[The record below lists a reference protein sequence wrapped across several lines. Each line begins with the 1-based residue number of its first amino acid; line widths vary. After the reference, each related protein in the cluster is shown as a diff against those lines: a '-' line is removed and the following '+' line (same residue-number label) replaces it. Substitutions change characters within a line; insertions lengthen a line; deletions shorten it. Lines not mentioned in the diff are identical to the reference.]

1 MDNRF
6 TVLGVDL
13 VSITISYGVF
23 LIGWAVAFSLVAE
36 SNSITSWI
44 PAFLGL
50 PVLFGGVMTLLRPEQ
65 VKIWMHIS
73 MLFGLLTLIGGL
85 DFFRGMG
92 NPEGPF
98 ANLAAGVS
106 KLMLLVTGLAY
117 SIICISSFV
126 FARVKTSTP
135 SEE

>member
-6 TVLGVDL
+6 TVFGVGL
-13 VSITISYGVF
+13 ASIAIFYGLF
-23 LIGWAVAFSLVAE
+23 LIAWAIAFSLFTA
-36 SNSITSWI
+36 SNSVTSWI
-44 PAFLGL
+44 PAFLGMPIL
-50 PVLFGGVMTLLRPEQ
+50 LGGVMTSFKPNQ
-65 VKIWMHIS
+65 IKIWMHIS

-92 NPEGPF
+92 NPNGPF

-106 KLMLLVTGLAY
+106 KLMLLVTGLAF
-117 SIICISSFV
+117 SIACFWSFIA
-126 FARVKTSTP
+126 ARAKTSTF

>member
-1 MDNRF
+1 
-6 TVLGVDL
+6 
-13 VSITISYGVF
+13 
-23 LIGWAVAFSLVAE
+23 
-36 SNSITSWI
+36 
-44 PAFLGL
+44 
-50 PVLFGGVMTLLRPEQ
+50 MTLLRPEQ

-98 ANLAAGVS
+98 ASLAAGVS

-117 SIICISSFV
+117 STICISSFV
-126 FARVKTSTP
+126 SARVKTSTP

>member
-6 TVLGVDL
+6 TVFGVGL
-13 VSITISYGVF
+13 ASIAIFYGLF
-23 LIGWAVAFSLVAE
+23 LIAWAIAFSLFTA
-36 SNSITSWI
+36 SNSVTSWI
-44 PAFLGL
+44 PAFLGMPIL
-50 PVLFGGVMTLLRPEQ
+50 LGGVMTSFKPNQ
-65 VKIWMHIS
+65 IKIWMHIS

-92 NPEGPF
+92 NPNGPF

-106 KLMLLVTGLAY
+106 KLMLLVTGLAF
-117 SIICISSFV
+117 SIACFWSFIA
-126 FARVKTSTP
+126 ARAKTSTV